1 MPLNIFSATQFGCVL
16 TEFKKLLECEV
27 KEINCDAFKFSQ
39 TDHHVESFYFK
50 QMNVTPYKELSFIVK
65 VVLALNHGQ
74 VFVECGFN
82 INNFV
87 LKTRVTSEPIC
98 HCQKLDCKQP
108 KKKKFRKNFFLK
120 ESHSLTFSLPGIKIG
135 YSDCAMVF

>member
-1 MPLNIFSATQFGCVL
+1 MPLNILSETQIGCVL
-16 TEFKKLLECEV
+16 TELKKLLECEV

-39 TDHHVESFYFK
+39 TDHRVESFYFK
-50 QMNVTPYKELSFIVK
+50 QMNVTPYKELSFIFK

-74 VFVECGFN
+74 LFVECGFN

-98 HCQKLDCKQP
+98 HCQKHDRRPLDCKQP
-108 KKKKFRKNFFLK
+108 KRKKFRKNFFFK
-120 ESHSLTFSLPGIKIG
+120 RKS
-135 YSDCAMVF
+135 